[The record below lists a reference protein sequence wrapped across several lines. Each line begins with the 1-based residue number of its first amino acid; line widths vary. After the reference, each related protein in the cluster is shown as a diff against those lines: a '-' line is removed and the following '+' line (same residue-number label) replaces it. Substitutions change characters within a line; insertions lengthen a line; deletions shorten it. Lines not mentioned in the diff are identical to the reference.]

1 MDTTLLLLG
10 LLRRASMHGYQLVE
24 FIENYLSSCTDL
36 KKPTAY
42 LALERL
48 AQHNWVR
55 EHEVREGKR
64 PPRKVY
70 TITPEGEA
78 EFRRLL
84 ALNLSTYVPSK
95 FPQDMGLAFADALP
109 SAEVVRLLK
118 QRRAVLQEELDS
130 LRQAPPH
137 PGTLQLLVEHSI
149 AHLGSELVWLD
160 EVIDRFA
167 TGEYS
172 HFPGAVEAP
181 LGGNTADTEDDGDT
195 EDTEPPNHTK
205 V

>member
-1 MDTTLLLLG
+1 MDTSLLLLG
-10 LLRRASMHGYQLVE
+10 LLRRASMHGYQLIE

-70 TITPEGEA
+70 TITAEGEA

-109 SAEVVRLLK
+109 SAEVVQLLK
-118 QRRAVLQEELDS
+118 QRRVVLQQELDS
-130 LRQAPPH
+130 MRQAPSH
-137 PGTLQLLVEHSI
+137 PGTLHLLVEHSI
-149 AHLGSELVWLD
+149 VHLGSELAWLD

-167 TGEYS
+167 AGEFS
-172 HFPGAVEAP
+172 HFSGAGEAASSWDAA
-181 LGGNTADTEDDGDT
+181 NTAESGDT
-195 EDTEPPNHTK
+195 DPHNRT
-205 V
+205 

>member
-1 MDTTLLLLG
+1 
-10 LLRRASMHGYQLVE
+10 MHGYQLIE

-48 AQHNWVR
+48 AQHNWVH

-70 TITPEGEA
+70 TITPEGKA

-109 SAEVVRLLK
+109 SAEVVHLLQ
-118 QRRAVLQEELDS
+118 QRRAVLQGELDS
-130 LRQAPPH
+130 MQQAPSH
-137 PGTLQLLVEHSI
+137 PGTLHLLVEHSI
-149 AHLGSELVWLD
+149 VHLGSELAWLD
-160 EVIDRFA
+160 VVIDRFA

-181 LGGNTADTEDDGDT
+181 LGRDTGATGETAVTGDT
-195 EDTEPPNHTK
+195 GDTKPHNHTRL
-205 V
+205 

>member
-1 MDTTLLLLG
+1 
-10 LLRRASMHGYQLVE
+10 MHGYQLIE

-42 LALERL
+42 LALDRL

-70 TITPEGEA
+70 TITAEGEA

-84 ALNLSTYVPSK
+84 SLNLSTYVPSK

-109 SAEVVRLLK
+109 SAEVVRLLQ
-118 QRRAVLQEELDS
+118 QRRAVLHEELDS
-130 LRQAPPH
+130 MRQAPSH

-149 AHLGSELVWLD
+149 AHLGSEIAWLD
-160 EVIDRFA
+160 NVIDRFA

-172 HFPGAVEAP
+172 HFPGAGEAAHSEDAVSA
-181 LGGNTADTEDDGDT
+181 TDTGETGHT
-195 EDTEPPNHTK
+195 GPSNHTTE
-205 V
+205 